1 MWYYVAIRAGLAPV
15 HGASATF
22 GGNALAKRAQA
33 KPLAALRHGEILKRI
48 STNGFVAVNELAT
61 YFGVSHETIRR
72 DLKQLG
78 DRQQLDIVHG
88 GAARRAT
95 VEPDYEERITRNAAG
110 KAAIAKRASALV
122 EDGMVLLLDSG
133 TTTLALAAALKD
145 RKNLT
150 ICTGSLPIAHLM
162 SRLPDMRVHLLGG
175 EVDPREEATVGVDM
189 LEAIG
194 RFRVDLAF
202 IGVGGVSPKG
212 EVTDYTRIGAEQ
224 RARMIS
230 VASKAYF
237 LVDHEKFGR
246 LTALRIPGDEHV
258 AGLVTDHPPTKAV
271 SDALRRRGIP
281 LLVA

>member
-1 MWYYVAIRAGLAPV
+1 LTKKAP
-15 HGASATF
+15 A
-22 GGNALAKRAQA
+22 R
-33 KPLAALRHGEILKRI
+33 PLAALRHDEILKRL
-48 STNGFVAVNELAT
+48 SANGVVAVGELAS

-72 DLKQLG
+72 DLKQLS
-78 DRQQLDIVHG
+78 DRQKLDVVHG
-88 GAARRAT
+88 GAARRASI
-95 VEPDYEERITRNAAG
+95 EPDYAERITRNAAG
-110 KAAIAKRASALV
+110 KTVIARRAAALV

-133 TTTLALAAALKD
+133 TTTLALAAALKE

-150 ICTGSLPIAHLM
+150 ICTGSLPIAQLM
-162 SRLPDMRVHLLGG
+162 ARMPDMRVHLLGG
-175 EVDPREEATVGVDM
+175 EIDPREEATMGVDM

-202 IGVGGVSPKG
+202 IGVGGLSPKG

-230 VASKAYF
+230 VANKAYF

-258 AGLVTDHPPTKAV
+258 SGLVTDLPPPKALAE
-271 SDALRRRGIP
+271 ALRRRGIQV
-281 LLVA
+281 LVG

>member
-1 MWYYVAIRAGLAPV
+1 MTKKAR
-15 HGASATF
+15 
-22 GGNALAKRAQA
+22 A

-48 STNGFVAVNELAT
+48 SADGIVGVSELAA

-78 DRQQLDIVHG
+78 DKQQLDVIHG
-88 GAARRAT
+88 GAARRASI
-95 VEPDYEERITRNAAG
+95 EPEYEERITTNASG
-110 KAAIAKRASALV
+110 KAAIAKRAAALV

-133 TTTLALAAALKD
+133 TTTLALAAALKE

-150 ICTGSLPIAHLM
+150 ICTGSLPIAQLM
-162 SRLPDMRVHLLGG
+162 ARMPGMRVHLLGG
-175 EVDPREEATVGVDM
+175 EIDPREEATIGIDM

-224 RARMIS
+224 RARMILA
-230 VASKAYF
+230 ASKAYF

-246 LTALRIPGDEHV
+246 LTALRIPGDEQV
-258 AGLVTDHPPTKAV
+258 AGLVTDHPPAKAIA
-271 SDALRRRGIP
+271 DALRRRGIP
-281 LLVA
+281 LLMA